1 MIKQSYSLHL
11 VMREEKLYFQLKTS
25 EKVLKSFYSSTLL
38 QHHCLQRLV
47 LLKTLLQSSVFIV
60 VAKEKSMLENIYVRI
75 NGMVKFYLFQMMKI
89 SIWMQCV
96 VLIWVLFMMDRWS
109 LLLPHATYQ
118 QWIWYRCACII
129 TGITIYL
136 TDGGMTWTL

>member
-1 MIKQSYSLHL
+1 MMIKQSYSLHL

-47 LLKTLLQSSVFIV
+47 LLKTLLQSSVFTV

-96 VLIWVLFMMDRWS
+96 VLIWVLFMMDR
-109 LLLPHATYQ
+109 
-118 QWIWYRCACII
+118 
-129 TGITIYL
+129 
-136 TDGGMTWTL
+136 